1 MTMTTSEHT
10 YSLLSNIPVHV
21 ADSDRL
27 LYYWRGVALVEP
39 MVLALISAVIFRI
52 PTSPEVRKIAGA
64 AQRRAII
71 DRVIVDHQQIDTNYH
86 SNQDIDQVYYHVYV
100 SAVRNQF
107 QEPGIFDRYT
117 VSDVLNWVKP
127 PESV

>member
-1 MTMTTSEHT
+1 MITSEHT
-10 YSLLSNIPVHV
+10 YSLLSNIPVRI
-21 ADSDRL
+21 ANGDRR
-27 LYYWRGVALVEP
+27 LYYWRGIALVEP
-39 MVLALISAVIFRI
+39 MVLAIVSSVIFRI
-52 PTSPEVRKIAGA
+52 PISPEVRKIAGA

-71 DRVIVDHQQIDTNYH
+71 DREIVDSQDINTDYY

-107 QEPGIFDRYT
+107 QEPGIFDRFT

-127 PESV
+127 EESM

>member
-1 MTMTTSEHT
+1 
-10 YSLLSNIPVHV
+10 
-21 ADSDRL
+21 
-27 LYYWRGVALVEP
+27 